1 MSHQDTDHVSTNAQ
15 DLQGVLD
22 WLVPDETLA
31 DITFRDQSVWT
42 PSTLIFAA
50 LMWCWSG
57 KQTLTRRFAE
67 ARKIV
72 AQNAPDDEQPGKS
85 YAGFLK
91 RLTHWSAALMERLI
105 AEFRRTMQ
113 EELSRHF
120 LVGDWMLL
128 AGDGS
133 RTATPRTR
141 SNENRFAARK
151 KPKRKAN
158 KLTPHRKRLQ
168 KAKQKKRQKQQTQE
182 AREKKASTPQIWLT
196 VLYHVGLG
204 LPWDWRTGPSDSSER
219 DHLLEM
225 AQGLPEQAL
234 IAMDAGFVG
243 HDFLQT
249 LNQRGVAFVVR
260 VGANVRLLKDLGY
273 VRRKKDIVY
282 VWPDAARRK
291 QQPPLVLRLHA
302 FSGGKEEVYLVTNVL
317 EESRLSSRQ
326 MREIYQARWGVE
338 IYYRDF
344 KQTFGRGKL
353 LSKTADN
360 AQLELDWSIIGL
372 WAMCLYGT
380 AQHIASG
387 VPPGWRSVANLLH
400 AFRLPME
407 QAKCAADE
415 GEDLLCLIA
424 IALKD
429 DYKRKSSKASRNHP
443 RKKQKHKIGQPIIL
457 NATQEQQTVAR
468 NLKTAL

>member
-1 MSHQDTDHVSTNAQ
+1 MSHQDSDHVNTNAQ
-15 DLQGVLD
+15 DLQVVLD

-31 DITFRDQSVWT
+31 DITFREQSVWT

-57 KQTLTRRFAE
+57 KQTLTKRFAE

-72 AQNAPDDEQPGKS
+72 ARNAPDDEQPGTS
-85 YAGFLK
+85 YTGFLK
-91 RLTHWSAALMERLI
+91 RLAHWSPTLIERLI

-113 EELSRHF
+113 EELGGHF
-120 LVGDWMLL
+120 LVGGWMLL

-141 SNENRFAARK
+141 SNEQCFAAKK
-151 KPKRKAN
+151 KPQRKTKKRT
-158 KLTPHRKRLQ
+158 LRQKRLQ
-168 KAKQKKRQKQQTQE
+168 KAKQKKQQTKKS
-182 AREKKASTPQIWLT
+182 REKKASTPQIWLT

-225 AQGLPEQAL
+225 AQGLPEKAL

-273 VRRKKDIVY
+273 VRRNKDIVY

-291 QQPPLVLRLHA
+291 QQPPLVLRLQA

-353 LSKTADN
+353 LSKTSRN

-372 WAMCLYGT
+372 WALCLCGT
-380 AQHIASG
+380 AQHIANG
-387 VPPGWRSVANLLH
+387 IPPRCRSVANLLH

-407 QAKCAADE
+407 QAKSAPDPE
-415 GEDLLCLIA
+415 EDLFSLIA
-424 IALKD
+424 IAFKD
-429 DYKRKSSKASRNHP
+429 DYQRKSSKASRNHP

-457 NATQEQQTVAR
+457 QATQEQQTVAKT
-468 NLKTAL
+468 LKTAI